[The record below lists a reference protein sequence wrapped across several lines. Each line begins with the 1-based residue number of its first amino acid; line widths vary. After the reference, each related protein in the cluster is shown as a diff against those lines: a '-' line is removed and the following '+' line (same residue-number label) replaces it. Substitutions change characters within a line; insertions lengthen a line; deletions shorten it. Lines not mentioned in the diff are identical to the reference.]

1 MLNTR
6 NLKMSAREKLP
17 ADHKKLALIHTA
29 AALGVSLLI
38 TLLHYYLNNQI
49 GNTGG
54 LSGLGA
60 RTVLET
66 VQMVLQYAINLLM
79 PFWEIG
85 FLFAALQM
93 VRGQKAETFSLLE
106 GFRRFGPVLR
116 LYLIQGILFMGVG
129 MASAYAGA
137 LIFSMSPLA
146 LPLMEKLM
154 PMVESGADITQ
165 MQNDLLAMPMEE
177 MMQYLWPF
185 LVIAAILFCV
195 LAVLLLYRFKLA
207 EFFIMDRK
215 GTGALAAMMLS
226 SRATKGHRM
235 KLFRLDLSFWWFYL
249 LVGLSAVVMNGDI
262 LLAYAAV
269 DLPVSG
275 DTLWFICY
283 IAGLLLQLVVYWQFY
298 GHVQATYATAYDT
311 LLKMPAQTPPP
322 KPAPQK
328 LPWDDTYQH
337 EE

>member
-1 MLNTR
+1 MLNAR

-17 ADHKKLALIHTA
+17 AGHKKLALIHTA
-29 AALGVSLLI
+29 VALGVSLLI
-38 TLLHYYLNNQI
+38 TLLHYYLSNQI

-66 VQMVLQYAINLLM
+66 VQMVLQYASNLIL

-93 VRGQKAETFSLLE
+93 VRGQKAEVHSLLE

-129 MASAYAGA
+129 MACAYAGA
-137 LIFSMSPLA
+137 LVFSMSPLA

-165 MQNDLLAMPMEE
+165 VQNDLLSMPIDEL
-177 MMQYLWPF
+177 MQYFWPF

-207 EFFIMDRK
+207 EFFVMDRK
-215 GTGALAAMMLS
+215 GTGALAALMLS
-226 SRATKGHRM
+226 SRTTKGHRM

-249 LVGLSAVVMNGDI
+249 LVGLSAVVMNGDV
-262 LLAYAAV
+262 LLQYMAV
-269 DLPVSG
+269 DLPVAG
-275 DTLWFICY
+275 ETLWLICY
-283 IAGLLLQLVVYWQFY
+283 LVGLLLQLVIYWQFY
-298 GHVQATYATAYDT
+298 GHVMATYATAYET
-311 LLKMPAQTPPP
+311 LLQMPAVPPRPQSIP
-322 KPAPQK
+322 KN
-328 LPWDDTYQH
+328 LPWDDYNAQQ
-337 EE
+337 